1 MRDRYGSWGPRGQSL
16 FGCLVDRTR
25 AHRTYPMVT
34 GSHTPD
40 VAEQPESGEVQAG
53 DADDDNAAIKVG

>member
-1 MRDRYGSWGPRGQSL
+1 
-16 FGCLVDRTR
+16 
-25 AHRTYPMVT
+25 MVT

-53 DADDDNAAIKVG
+53 DADDDKAAIKVG